1 MEYARQGLRNRTY
14 SLGVPDWLIKAVLVL
29 CILLGTSIHLLAY
42 AAFGL
47 AILYLFAV
55 DNERGI
61 NCMFFLLPFASIFKA
76 SSGGSS
82 FFTYLTIFIALKLIV
97 TKMNINRR
105 FLLTWIILLGFQ
117 IAGCRLQLSLL
128 IKQASILLLI
138 YGYFHSCRVD
148 SKNIVLNLAFGMLLS
163 CAAANMTAI
172 FPGISDYMRV
182 VRAYE
187 ISSDT
192 YRFIG
197 LYSDPNYL
205 SEALIL
211 ICMMLFIFIQQK
223 RIGVGYWLVIG
234 MLLVF
239 GAQTLSKSYFL
250 MLAVILGLYI
260 IIAIKQRDSNVL
272 LGFLLGFAVL
282 LGLFLNGRLTALN
295 SILLRFS
302 SEYDLTTGRTEIWK
316 EYIET
321 LISNPL
327 KLTVGFGIGSS
338 PKQMAHNTFLELLY
352 HYGIIG
358 SIVFAFGVKYAIKG
372 RIRHCGIMQLAPAI
386 CFILTSC
393 FLSNLMWFDFGYS
406 LIVVLAFMVE
416 NVEVNGER
424 LEVREYSDLGDRSV
438 L

>member
-1 MEYARQGLRNRTY
+1 MEYASQGLRNRTY

-29 CILLGTSIHLLAY
+29 CILLGTSVHLLAY

-76 SSGGSS
+76 DSGGSS
-82 FFTYLTIFIALKLIV
+82 FFTYLTIFIALKLILS
-97 TKMNINRR
+97 KMNINRR

-117 IAGCRLQLSLL
+117 IAGCQLQFSVL

-148 SKNIVLNLAFGMLLS
+148 TKKIVLNLTFGMILS
-163 CAAANMTAI
+163 CLAANMTAI

-187 ISSDT
+187 VSGNT
-192 YRFIG
+192 YRFTG
-197 LYSDPNYL
+197 LYRDPNYL
-205 SEALIL
+205 TEALIL
-211 ICMMLFIFIQQK
+211 ICMMLFIFMQQK
-223 RIGVGYWLVIG
+223 RIGGGYWLVIG
-234 MLLVF
+234 VLLIF

-250 MLAVILGLYI
+250 MLVVMLGLYI

-272 LGFLLGFAVL
+272 LGILLGFTVL

-295 SILLRFS
+295 NVLLRFS

-321 LISNPL
+321 MISNPL
-327 KLTVGFGIGSS
+327 KLMVGFGIGSP
-338 PKQMAHNTFLELLY
+338 PKKMAHNTFLELLY

-358 SIVFAFGVKYAIKG
+358 SIVFAFGVKYALKG
-372 RIRHCGIMQLAPAI
+372 KIRHCSIMQLAPAI
-386 CFILTSC
+386 CYVLASF

-406 LIVVLAFMVE
+406 LIVIVAFMVE

-424 LEVREYSDLGDRSV
+424 QEVRKYSDLGDRSV